1 LSNNATPGTYFLIPV
16 FHEKTSVNLTMKMRA
31 TETNNKALVILNPGS
46 GVPPINFIVHKDLDR
61 RKSEISCCKSLT
73 KEDTGSLIKQNFHK
87 YDVFVAAGGDGTVHT
102 VAAQLVRSN
111 KILGVLP
118 LGSGNGFAK
127 EFGFKL
133 NLRSL
138 LSDID
143 RAESV
148 DIDVI
153 EINENLCLNVAGIGL
168 DSFVAHSFNNLKL
181 RGFLP
186 YVWLT
191 FKTFLR
197 LRPFHVK
204 IICDG
209 EVIVNE
215 KLFVL
220 TLANTRQFGN
230 NAFIAPLARPND
242 GIIDVVLIKPFPK
255 ILGSLFIIR
264 LFTKKINGS
273 KYVRHIKTDKELII
287 ETDETR
293 FHIDGEPL
301 DISGRVVVRIKKNV
315 LKVLKTTG
323 NKSIS
328 NLPGPGS
335 LTPNPPNG
343 GL

>member
-1 LSNNATPGTYFLIPV
+1 MPV
-16 FHEKTSVNLTMKMRA
+16 KENS
-31 TETNNKALVILNPGS
+31 NKALLILNPGS
-46 GVPPINFIVHKDLDR
+46 GVPPVTFIVSKDLDR
-61 RKSEISCCKSLT
+61 RKGEITCLKSHS
-73 KEDTGSLIKQNFHK
+73 KADTEAIINQNFNS
-87 YDVFVAAGGDGTVHT
+87 YDIFVAAGGDGTVHT
-102 VAAQLVRSN
+102 VATKIVNSD

-133 NLRSL
+133 NMRSL
-138 LSDID
+138 LSDI
-143 RAESV
+143 RKAESI

-153 EINENLCLNVAGIGL
+153 EINDKLCLNVAGIGL

-197 LRPFHVK
+197 LRPFHVTIK
-204 IICDG
+204 CGG
-209 EVIVNE
+209 EEIASE

-220 TLANTRQFGN
+220 TIANTRQFGN
-230 NAFIAPLARPND
+230 NAFIAPDARPND
-242 GIIDVVLIKPFPK
+242 GLIDLVLIKPFPK

-264 LFTKKINGS
+264 LFTKRINRS
-273 KYVRHIKTDKELII
+273 KYVRHIQTDKEIVII
-287 ETDETR
+287 TDETR

-301 DISGRVVVRIKKNV
+301 EISGEIVIRIKREA
-315 LKVLKTTG
+315 LKVLKTCG
-323 NKSIS
+323 NRFIT
-328 NLPGPGS
+328 NRP
-335 LTPNPPNG
+335 PNPPNG